1 MVVSR
6 LVNMRWNVILL
17 VLVGSLMLGSEAR
30 ADAADLLPP
39 GTRPMWFALGV
50 GPSFYGLN
58 RGGGRFARGRGG
70 FGTHGRGKLMFDFG
84 YHFSGDSEGPAI
96 GATLEQ
102 TIDGS
107 FYVFNPGFKFWYD
120 IQITD
125 YAIYIT
131 PQAKVGYAL
140 GTCSR
145 CASAHAFNL
154 AVGVEGKVIFKD
166 RWLVFLRP
174 VYLDTYL
181 GSFFRETFLLNYD
194 ILLGGGVTF

>member
-1 MVVSR
+1 
-6 LVNMRWNVILL
+6 MRWNVFVL
-17 VLVGSLMLGSEAR
+17 VLVGTLMVGSDAR

-39 GTRPMWFALGV
+39 GSRPMWFALGV

-58 RGGGRFARGRGG
+58 LGGRNRFNRGR
-70 FGTHGRGKLMFDFG
+70 FGTRGRGKLIFDFG

-96 GATLEQ
+96 GATIEQ
-102 TIDGS
+102 TIDGN

-131 PQAKVGYAL
+131 PQAKAGYAF
-140 GTCSR
+140 GTCNG
-145 CASAHAFNL
+145 CGGNHGFNI

-174 VYLDTYL
+174 VYLDSYI
-181 GSFFRETFLLNYD
+181 GDFFNETFVLNYD
-194 ILLGGGVTF
+194 LLLGGGVTF